1 MPGAGLGAGDT
12 GVRTAA
18 LLSLLVLCSGRQQS
32 VPSRGST
39 RTHRPEN
46 SMRPHGKERFGHVL
60 HRRVRVSRDP
70 KGAGESGV
78 RMEKRKMLQVM
89 G

>member
-1 MPGAGLGAGDT
+1 M
-12 GVRTAA
+12 
-18 LLSLLVLCSGRQQS
+18 
-32 VPSRGST
+32 PSRGST

-78 RMEKRKMLQVM
+78 RMEKRKMLQADGMTISTWWHRQAEPKQNPVIS
-89 G
+89 